1 MPPPTA
7 LQLVQPESREFNA
20 VIHPTGARHVPCAMR
35 QHTVRDVGSIRRGC
49 ARSAHPPL
57 RAHVRPGLETGRPTG
72 CSADSADRRAPLA
85 TYISNV

>member
-7 LQLVQPESREFNA
+7 LQLVQPKSEFNA
-20 VIHPTGARHVPCAMR
+20 VIHPTGACALCDEAA
-35 QHTVRDVGSIRRGC
+35 HRDVGSIRRGC
-49 ARSAHPPL
+49 ARSAHTPL